1 MKNPDTQSAGK
12 LTFQCPMRTSENLTG
27 RHCSEFL
34 NNPVKQQT
42 RIFNLT
48 LEKAVRLQII
58 YQTTWDDNDIFQ
70 SIVR

>member
-1 MKNPDTQSAGK
+1 MKYPDIRSIGK
-12 LTFQCPMRTSENLTG
+12 LALECPMRTSENLTG

-48 LEKAVRLQII
+48 LKKAVGLQII
-58 YQTTWDDNDIFQ
+58 YQTTVDDNDIFQ